1 MPTRKF
7 TSAPML
13 QPRFNGRADN
23 RQWPVSSDHGSFSY
37 HNTSSYVILRTIT
50 RGVAGDLGA
59 QAGTTGLDGLN
70 LSLAPWQTVETLG
83 KVGPVEV
90 LTLLGLNGAQR
101 STCVATNS
109 ALSER
114 STTKG
119 TVLLGLGTVGS
130 ERVGQ
135 NTGRRSGVRT
145 RRVVNRFC
153 SPSRV
158 RK

>member
-1 MPTRKF
+1 M
-7 TSAPML
+7 
-13 QPRFNGRADN
+13 
-23 RQWPVSSDHGSFSY
+23 
-37 HNTSSYVILRTIT
+37 
-50 RGVAGDLGA
+50 
-59 QAGTTGLDGLN
+59 
-70 LSLAPWQTVETLG
+70 ETLG

-114 STTKG
+114 STTKR

-153 SPSRV
+153 YRPELENSSMAMRSRRIGLTGHGTLADKADERGV
-158 RK
+158 SSVAESESSTHYEGCGGGGIGSGENEG